1 MSATTKMTKT
11 TTNPTT
17 SSSHPNSHPTK
28 ARPRPRSFHK
38 RGPSSSQDWQA
49 ALRRG
54 HPEMHKVATSRESL
68 RTLMDQYG
76 LPPNE
81 RKAIWRDIG
90 DALAE
95 KGTTIPGVHAWV
107 LETLRQKYGEDT
119 EAGSKMEKM
128 GKMGKMGKMER
139 GATGGTVAGVAGKER
154 EVVVNPFGALMDSD
168 SEDDED

>member
-17 SSSHPNSHPTK
+17 SSSHPTK

-76 LPPNE
+76 MPPKE
-81 RKAIWRDIG
+81 RNAIWRDIG

-107 LETLRQKYGEDT
+107 LQTLRQKYVEDT
-119 EAGSKMEKM
+119 EAGSKM
-128 GKMGKMGKMER
+128 GKTGR
-139 GATGGTVAGVAGKER
+139 GATGRGATGRATGGTVAGVTGKER
-154 EVVVNPFGALMDSD
+154 EVVANPFGALMDSD
-168 SEDDED
+168 SEDEED

>member
-1 MSATTKMTKT
+1 
-11 TTNPTT
+11 
-17 SSSHPNSHPTK
+17 
-28 ARPRPRSFHK
+28 
-38 RGPSSSQDWQA
+38 
-49 ALRRG
+49 
-54 HPEMHKVATSRESL
+54 MHKVATSRESL

-107 LETLRQKYGEDT
+107 LQTLRQKYGEDT

-128 GKMGKMGKMER
+128 GKMERGATGR
-139 GATGGTVAGVAGKER
+139 GATGGTVAGVTGKER
-154 EVVVNPFGALMDSD
+154 EVVANPFGALMDSD

>member
-11 TTNPTT
+11 TTKMTKTTT
-17 SSSHPNSHPTK
+17 SSSHPTK

-38 RGPSSSQDWQA
+38 RGPSTSQDWQA

-107 LETLRQKYGEDT
+107 LQTLRQKYGEDT
-119 EAGSKMEKM
+119 EAGSKM
-128 GKMGKMGKMER
+128 GKTER
-139 GATGGTVAGVAGKER
+139 GATGGTVAGVTGKEK
-154 EVVVNPFGALMDSD
+154 EKVVNPFGALMDSD

>member
-1 MSATTKMTKT
+1 MSATTTTKMTKT
-11 TTNPTT
+11 TTKMTTTKPTT
-17 SSSHPNSHPTK
+17 SSSHPTK
-28 ARPRPRSFHK
+28 ARPRSFHK
-38 RGPSSSQDWQA
+38 RDPSSWEDWLA
-49 ALRRG
+49 AKKRG

-81 RKAIWRDIG
+81 RKAIWRYIG

-107 LETLRQKYGEDT
+107 LQTLRQKYGEDT
-119 EAGSKMEKM
+119 EAGSKTGQM
-128 GKMGKMGKMER
+128 GKMGKTGR
-139 GATGGTVAGVAGKER
+139 GATGGTVAGVGGKER

-168 SEDDED
+168 SEDEED

>member
-1 MSATTKMTKT
+1 
-11 TTNPTT
+11 
-17 SSSHPNSHPTK
+17 
-28 ARPRPRSFHK
+28 
-38 RGPSSSQDWQA
+38 
-49 ALRRG
+49 
-54 HPEMHKVATSRESL
+54 MHKVATSRESL

-107 LETLRQKYGEDT
+107 LQTLRQKYREDT
-119 EAGSKMEKM
+119 EAGSKMGRE
-128 GKMGKMGKMER
+128 
-139 GATGGTVAGVAGKER
+139 ATGGTVAGVTGKEK
-154 EVVVNPFGALMDSD
+154 EKVVNPFGALMDSD

>member
-1 MSATTKMTKT
+1 MSATTTTKMTNTTNTTTTKT
-11 TTNPTT
+11 TTKPTT
-17 SSSHPNSHPTK
+17 SSSHPTK
-28 ARPRPRSFHK
+28 ARPRSFHK

-107 LETLRQKYGEDT
+107 LQTLRQKYGEDT
-119 EAGSKMEKM
+119 EAGSKM
-128 GKMGKMGKMER
+128 GKTER
-139 GATGGTVAGVAGKER
+139 GATAGTVAGVTGKEKG
-154 EVVVNPFGALMDSD
+154 VVVNPFGALMDSD
-168 SEDDED
+168 SEDEED

>member
-1 MSATTKMTKT
+1 MSATTTTKMTTK
-11 TTNPTT
+11 PT
-17 SSSHPNSHPTK
+17 SSTQPHK
-28 ARPRPRSFHK
+28 ARRSFHK
-38 RGPSSSQDWQA
+38 RDPSSWEDWLA
-49 ALRRG
+49 AKKRG

-81 RKAIWRDIG
+81 RKAIWRYIG

-107 LETLRQKYGEDT
+107 LQTLRQKYGEDT
-119 EAGSKMEKM
+119 EAGSKM
-128 GKMGKMGKMER
+128 GNTGR
-139 GATGGTVAGVAGKER
+139 GATGRGGTGRATGGTVVGVGGKER
-154 EVVVNPFGALMDSD
+154 EVVANPFGALMDSD